1 VADRGSHLVPVV
13 RVIARALF
21 SDTVIRQAE
30 EVTKAGDGEDGR
42 EWPPLC
48 GPGRDRDGHAGER
61 GDHGDLPGQGPRPL
75 GDKLLALIS
84 PGTSHAA
91 A

>member
-30 EVTKAGDGEDGR
+30 KVTKTADGEDDR
-42 EWPPLC
+42 EWPPSA
-48 GPGRDRDGHAGER
+48 GPGRDRDGYAGER
-61 GDHGDLPGQGPRPL
+61 GDHGDLPGQRPRPL
-75 GDKLLALIS
+75 GDEPLALIS
-84 PGTSHAA
+84 PGTV
-91 A
+91 